1 MKLTSEQKGY
11 ILDKLFIDNLI
22 ENDNLKKMIKSGDYD
37 QVAINETEET
47 ISITITRIWKI
58 IMIVKMITVKII
70 IPNGSNNNDD
80 DQQ

>member
-37 QVAINETEET
+37 QIAINETKET
-47 ISITITRIWKI
+47 IDKNMSIIKI
-58 IMIVKMITVKII
+58 LKSEM
-70 IPNGSNNNDD
+70 
-80 DQQ
+80 

>member
-47 ISITITRIWKI
+47 IDMNMSIIKI
-58 IMIVKMITVKII
+58 LKSEM
-70 IPNGSNNNDD
+70 
-80 DQQ
+80 